1 MLYIQPLTIHT
12 VSEPVLVLG
21 DVMIFNDDTSD
32 LPGLSSYTVF
42 IMMSSTYISN
52 LDTFEYS
59 KTIKRFK
66 YWLFFLIKCPFF
78 TLLDVTFRYLL
89 FCL

>member
-1 MLYIQPLTIHT
+1 MFLYIQLFTIHT

-21 DVMIFNDDTSD
+21 DVMIFNDDMSD

-42 IMMSSTYISN
+42 IMLSSTYISN

-66 YWLFFLIKCPFF
+66 CWLVFF
-78 TLLDVTFRYLL
+78 
-89 FCL
+89 